1 MSTIS
6 SLGVGSNLD
15 LSGLLDKL
23 ATAESQPLVAM
34 KTQQTSYN
42 AKFTAYGTLQ
52 GALSAF
58 QAAAKKLADASLFQG
73 VKVASSAADVLSAS
87 ASATGAS
94 GSYSVEVSKL
104 ATAQS
109 LVAAGQASATAVIG
123 TGSVTID
130 FGTITGDTGVTYNA
144 STGKYSGA
152 GFTPDTTRAAA
163 SVTIDASNN
172 SLEGIRDAINK
183 NSAIG
188 ITASIVNDGSA
199 SPYRLVFNSTQ
210 TGVTSSI
217 RIAVTGDT
225 ALKSLLDHNP
235 QGSGVQNLQQT
246 AAADNAALTVNGIA
260 ITSTTN
266 TVKEAVQGV
275 TMTLAKSGLSSLT
288 ISRDNVSVE
297 KAVSQFVG
305 TYNSLLGTASYLTKY
320 DSEKKTGSAL
330 VGDATLR
337 TIQTGI
343 RAALNT
349 PQAGELQVLS
359 KVGVTFEKDGSL
371 KLDETKLKSALVNS
385 ATAVAALFVGTGGNT
400 GLGTQVAALID
411 GFVGTSGKLTN
422 AAAGVKTTLKL
433 LDTRYAANEVNVNAK
448 VARYRTQFTQLDVLM
463 SKMNATTAYLTAQ
476 FSAMNASA
484 SPK

>member
-42 AKFTAYGTLQ
+42 AKLTAYGTLQ
-52 GALSAF
+52 GALSTF
-58 QAAAKKLADASLFQG
+58 QAAATKLADASLFQG

-94 GSYSVEVSKL
+94 GSYSVEVGKL

-109 LVAAGQASATAVIG
+109 LVAAGQASATAAIG
-123 TGSVTID
+123 TGTVTID

-152 GFTPDTTRAAA
+152 GFTPDTTRSAV
-163 SVTIDASNN
+163 SVTIDPSNN

-199 SPYRLVFNSTQ
+199 LPYRLVFSSTQ
-210 TGVTSSI
+210 TGATSSM
-217 RIAVTGDT
+217 RIAVTGNT
-225 ALKSLLDHNP
+225 ALKNLLDHNP
-235 QGSGVQNLQQT
+235 QGSEVQNLQQT

-275 TMTLAKSGLSSLT
+275 TMTLAKTGLSSLT
-288 ISRDNVSVE
+288 ITRDNVSVE

-305 TYNSLLGTASYLTKY
+305 AYNSLLGTASYLTKY
-320 DSEKKTGSAL
+320 DTEKKTGSAL

-337 TIQTGI
+337 TIQAGI

-359 KVGVTFEKDGSL
+359 KVGVSFEKDGTL

-448 VARYRTQFTQLDVLM
+448 VARYRTQFNQLDVLM
-463 SKMNATTAYLTAQ
+463 SKMNSTTAYLTAQ
-476 FSAMNASA
+476 FNAMNAST
-484 SPK
+484 SSK